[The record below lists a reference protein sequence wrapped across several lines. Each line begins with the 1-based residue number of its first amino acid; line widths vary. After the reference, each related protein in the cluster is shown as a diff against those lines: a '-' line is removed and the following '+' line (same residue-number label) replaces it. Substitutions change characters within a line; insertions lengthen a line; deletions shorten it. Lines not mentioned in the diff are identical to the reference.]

1 MRNLHIQFSAALAL
15 TAAAIFTAPALGAS
29 ATSPVKAIDPVVT
42 SAMDMPTIEVGNLEL
57 TGIWARAM
65 LPGQRAGGGFVT
77 IKNTGAQDDRLL
89 SVSTDAAGKSE
100 IHEMAVIDGVMK
112 MRPLSDGLV
121 IPAGESVELKPGGYH
136 LMFMNVPEPFA
147 EGTTVKVTLTFEG
160 AGAVDLELPVK
171 PADTSGMKH
180 NHGG

>member
-1 MRNLHIQFSAALAL
+1 MRNLHVKFSAALAL

-29 ATSPVKAIDPVVT
+29 ATGPAAAIDPIVT
-42 SAMDMPTIEVGNLEL
+42 SAMDMQMIKVGDLEL

-77 IKNTGAQDDRLL
+77 IKNTGAEADRLV
-89 SVSTDAAGKSE
+89 SVATDAAGKSE

-112 MRPLSDGLV
+112 MRPLADGLV
-121 IPAGESVELKPGGYH
+121 IGAGETVELMPGGYH

-147 EGTTVKVTLTFEG
+147 EGTTIKVTLTFER
-160 AGAVDLELPVK
+160 AGTVDLELPVM
-171 PADTSGMKH
+171 PADAKGMMHKHSG
-180 NHGG
+180 